1 MRVTVCI
8 PELLLTPFR
17 KSLRSPLTNQSAP
30 VICAQTRCAAAAAAA
45 ARGSHTVA
53 VRRGC
58 ALQRSPNKR
67 PENTDH
73 HLQAVEL

>member
-1 MRVTVCI
+1 MRVTVFI

-30 VICAQTRCAAAAAAA
+30 VICAQTRCAAAA